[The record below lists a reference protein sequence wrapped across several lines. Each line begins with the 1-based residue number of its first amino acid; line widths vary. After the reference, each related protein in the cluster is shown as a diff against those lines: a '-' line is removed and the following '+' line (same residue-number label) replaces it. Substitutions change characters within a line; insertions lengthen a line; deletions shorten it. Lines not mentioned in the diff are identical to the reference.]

1 MTTGSSYYDSLR
13 ASGENLASREKQA
26 SRRARLYRLEDNG
39 ASDLAHRR
47 RAAKDSIATHRE
59 MIARIEAR
67 QAGNSHLPPHP
78 QDLADRLI
86 TGHRDAI
93 RKLAKTRAEVG
104 PAVNII
110 APMTRRVARE
120 DRRRDRRNG
129 R

>member
-1 MTTGSSYYDSLR
+1 MH
-13 ASGENLASREKQA
+13 
-26 SRRARLYRLEDNG
+26 RLEDNG

-59 MIARIEAR
+59 MISRIEAR
-67 QAGNSHLPPHP
+67 QAGQSNLPPHP
-78 QDLADRLI
+78 QELADRPI
-86 TGHRDAI
+86 TGHHDAI
-93 RKLAKTRAEVG
+93 RKLEKTKAEIG
-104 PAVNII
+104 PAVNIL